1 MCGFFFFKQK
11 TAYEVR
17 ISDWSSDVGS
27 SVLRYAFA
35 LTVPLPVKQQVSRP
49 EGKSEAPTGLIEL
62 SYKPVDDV
70 MAYAKYSRGYR
81 QGSVNLASDIG
92 TDTFDPEHVNAYE
105 IGAKTSF
112 GGPVP
117 GRFNVAAFY
126 NDQIGRASCWERVC
140 QYV

>member
-1 MCGFFFFKQK
+1 M
-11 TAYEVR
+11 R
-17 ISDWSSDVGS
+17 ISDWSSDVCS
-27 SVLRYAFA
+27 SD
-35 LTVPLPVKQQVSRP
+35 
-49 EGKSEAPTGLIEL
+49 LIEL

-126 NDQIGRASCWERVC
+126 NDLTNQQLQVGDRKSTRLNSSH
-140 QYV
+140 

>member
-1 MCGFFFFKQK
+1 
-11 TAYEVR
+11 
-17 ISDWSSDVGS
+17 
-27 SVLRYAFA
+27 
-35 LTVPLPVKQQVSRP
+35 
-49 EGKSEAPTGLIEL
+49 
-62 SYKPVDDV
+62 

-126 NDQIGRASCWERVC
+126 NDLTNQQLQVGYVSPNAGPTTAIRSEERRVGKEGVSTC
-140 QYV
+140 RYRWSPLH